1 VFALDFLEEEGD
13 VTSAAGEL
21 NPVSFVPALQKSE
34 VSWFNGKNEGKG
46 GKGTYFTALP
56 GSGIHAFVVCGY
68 RV

>member
-13 VTSAAGEL
+13 VTSATGEL

-34 VSWFNGKNEGKG
+34 VSWLNEKMREMV